1 MSDIDKTLCD
11 EALKIVQGA
20 RREKYDKPER
30 NFERIALAWQAIT
43 DRAYTAQEVA
53 LMFVALKLVRESH
66 SHQRDNLV
74 DGIGYLLCADAV
86 IPKDSEKSAYKVQQ
100 DWRAKAWTTRQQQAS
115 QQSDAKSLSSP
126 GEPCDECDQTTYT
139 GPCNEHTPTQESVG
153 SCNCHRK
160 VDVCFCG
167 YPADVKPTPAL
178 HPAATSFREQWGDPG
193 PQPLYQ
199 SRPTLNDAVR

>member
-43 DRAYTAQEVA
+43 DRAYTASEVA

-66 SHQRDNLV
+66 AHQRDNLV

-86 IPKDSEKSAYKVQQ
+86 IPTDSEKSPYEEQKK
-100 DWRAKAWTTRQQQAS
+100 WQAQ
-115 QQSDAKSLSSP
+115 QQSDSFAS
-126 GEPCDECDQTTYT
+126 
-139 GPCNEHTPTQESVG
+139 
-153 SCNCHRK
+153 
-160 VDVCFCG
+160 
-167 YPADVKPTPAL
+167 
-178 HPAATSFREQWGDPG
+178 HPAATPLSVQLNAENHVGACSGMGWDRKSYGKCICVDPDG
-193 PQPLYQ
+193 KSAL
-199 SRPTLNDAVR
+199 VW